1 MIERQIVCFHLPLE
15 IGVNWFFFNFSLRFC
30 LFLLFALVNGMKTL
44 FFKCVSFL
52 LSETRKDMVAI
63 KFKPPVQGAANLKG
77 GGMWGKWCDGVCLL
91 LWWR

>member
-1 MIERQIVCFHLPLE
+1 MERKLYF
-15 IGVNWFFFNFSLRFC
+15 
-30 LFLLFALVNGMKTL
+30 

-91 LWWR
+91 LWWRGGHDLARLHFQN

>member
-1 MIERQIVCFHLPLE
+1 
-15 IGVNWFFFNFSLRFC
+15 
-30 LFLLFALVNGMKTL
+30 MKTL

-77 GGMWGKWCDGVCLL
+77 GGVMEFVSCSGGGEGMT
-91 LWWR
+91 

>member
-1 MIERQIVCFHLPLE
+1 MIKRQIISLFPPSFRNCCKL
-15 IGVNWFFFNFSLRFC
+15 FFLNFSLCFC
-30 LFLLFALVNGMKTL
+30 LFLLFALVSEMKTL

-77 GGMWGKWCDGVCLL
+77 GGVMEFVSCSGGGEGMT
-91 LWWR
+91 